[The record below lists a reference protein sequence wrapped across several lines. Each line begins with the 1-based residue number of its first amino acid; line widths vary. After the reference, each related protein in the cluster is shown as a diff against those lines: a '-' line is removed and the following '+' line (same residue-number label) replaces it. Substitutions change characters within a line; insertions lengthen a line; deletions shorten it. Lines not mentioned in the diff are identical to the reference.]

1 MILLDTGNRYWLAYS
16 FLQGRKPGHTNAIYT
31 MTIRG
36 IEMNPLKLLGEG
48 LRRLFIYFAVLR
60 PCFLIAFV
68 IVYLPLTAA
77 ADWVPGNS
85 MLANLFVDYDFMK
98 TFWFAFALSGSVWAL
113 MLITCLILDFARDRQ
128 DQQDVKRPWLPNPPQ
143 ENRWVTIPIRKK
155 IVFWLFTSLG
165 APAGIIVVLK
175 ATSASLFEGFL
186 PRLNAFAG
194 LIVGGLVSYLLMN
207 LVAAFVHLADNDKA
221 ENDKYALP
229 WRPIDWIANR
239 LKRFGVARAIMASLG
254 RWVGQFAKATRRGFS
269 AGLVHV
275 TPGEIFE
282 DGTQLLKPNHF
293 YAVISAV
300 SLIFMYGF
308 IYWWF
313 KPTGPIRWPLEE
325 VPPAGFIFALLLP
338 LIWIISALWAWLG
351 RYRLAFYLAIC
362 ISFVLA
368 LVASRFG
375 NPVHTYDVVA
385 VEASKRFQPQNILQP
400 LVQRGQKNLII
411 VAASGGGIL
420 AAGWTAQVLTK
431 LHSAYP
437 DFGKELR
444 LISAVSGGSVGAA
457 HYVNSVSE
465 ILRLTGDSQ
474 RAALQE
480 VAEDAMR
487 SSLASTSYGL
497 AFPDFKRAIFPFIV
511 DEEFDRARLLEMD
524 WRRIANCRRQTAKTP
539 GVQSNFR
546 QFCRNI
552 PEGEREKVVWFSEWL
567 EDIQR
572 GDKPAVVFNATVMET
587 GERIAITPLSTL
599 HSDWA
604 GGMEYPL
611 RRDNA
616 QTLSEFL
623 SVKRDSEPRVDPSKA
638 DKGDKEQKKNPTCPQ
653 YTNGYDI
660 DVWTAARL
668 SATFSYVSP
677 AASAACLD
685 YKNKSRSSS
694 GENSPGQLH
703 LIDGGYHDNYG
714 VASALDWLSATLEA
728 YRKESK
734 EDLPVSRIA
743 LVEIR
748 AKPDIPADT
757 AQNEWSSTW
766 LGPFWGLFNSWG
778 YVQISSN
785 DTAVNRRIADFK
797 NRLGTSAEGVQFDSF
812 VFISDRTGPL
822 SWHLSEEQKA
832 NLRSSW
838 NTDENQKVLTKLL
851 EFLRQN
857 RRPGST
863 F

>member
-1 MILLDTGNRYWLAYS
+1 MNR
-16 FLQGRKPGHTNAIYT
+16 
-31 MTIRG
+31 
-36 IEMNPLKLLGEG
+36 

-60 PCFLIAFV
+60 PSFFIAFV

-98 TFWFAFALSGSVWAL
+98 AFWFAFALSGSVWAL
-113 MLITCLILDFARDRQ
+113 MLTTCLILDFARDRQ
-128 DQQDVKRPWLPNPPQ
+128 DQQGVERPWLPNPPK
-143 ENRWVTIPIRKK
+143 ENRWVTIPINNK
-155 IVFWLFTSLG
+155 IVFWLFTSLCG
-165 APAGIIVVLK
+165 PAGVIVILK
-175 ATSASLFEGFL
+175 ATGEPFASFQGLL
-186 PRLNAFAG
+186 PRLNALAG
-194 LIVGGLVSYLLMN
+194 LIVGGVVSYILMN
-207 LVAAFVHLADNDKA
+207 LVAAFVHLA
-221 ENDKYALP
+221 ENDEYVLP
-229 WRPIDWIANR
+229 WRPIDWIASP
-239 LKRFGVARAIMASLG
+239 LKRFRIGRAIVEQIG
-254 RWVGQFAKATRRGFS
+254 RSVGQFAKATRKGFS
-269 AGLVHV
+269 ALLAPVAPAEV
-275 TPGEIFE
+275 FE
-282 DGTQLLKPNHF
+282 DRTRLLKPDHF
-293 YAVISAV
+293 FAVVSAV

-338 LIWIISALWAWLG
+338 LIWIISALWASLG

-362 ISFVLA
+362 ISFLLA
-368 LVASRFG
+368 WLASRLG

-385 VEASKRFQPQNILQP
+385 VEASKPLEPQRILQP
-400 LVQRGQKNLII
+400 LVQTGRKNLIV

-539 GVQSNFR
+539 GLQPNFR

-552 PEGEREKVVWFSEWL
+552 PEAEREKVVWFSQWL
-567 EDIQR
+567 EDIQQ
-572 GDKPAVVFNATVMET
+572 GDKPAVILNATVMET

-604 GGMEYPL
+604 GSMEYPL

-623 SVKRDSEPRVDPSKA
+623 SAERDSGAQADPSKA
-638 DKGDKEQKKNPTCPQ
+638 DKGDKAQEKKPTCPQ

-677 AASAACLD
+677 AARAACLD

-694 GENSPGQLH
+694 GENSPGRLH

-714 VASALDWLSATLEA
+714 VASALDWLSAALEA
-728 YRKESK
+728 NLREGKE
-734 EDLPVSRIA
+734 LPVSRIA

-757 AQNEWSSTW
+757 AQNEWSSSW

-797 NRLGTSAEGVQFDSF
+797 NRLSTSAEGVQFDSF

-822 SWHLSEEQKA
+822 SWHLSEEQKIS
-832 NLRSSW
+832 LRSSW

-851 EFLRQN
+851 EFLR
-857 RRPGST
+857 SK
-863 F
+863 

>member
-1 MILLDTGNRYWLAYS
+1 
-16 FLQGRKPGHTNAIYT
+16 
-31 MTIRG
+31 MTR
-36 IEMNPLKLLGEG
+36 
-48 LRRLFIYFAVLR
+48 LRRFFIYFAVLR

-98 TFWFAFALSGSVWAL
+98 AFWFTFALSGSVWAL
-113 MLITCLILDFARDRQ
+113 MLTTCLILDFARDRQ
-128 DQQDVKRPWLPNPPQ
+128 DQQGVKRPWLPNPPQ

-155 IVFWLFTSLG
+155 IVFWLFTSLCV
-165 APAGIIVVLK
+165 PAGIIVVLK
-175 ATSASLFEGFL
+175 ATSEPLGSFQGLL
-186 PRLNAFAG
+186 PRLNALAG
-194 LIVGGLVSYLLMN
+194 LIVGGLVSYILMN
-207 LVAAFVHLADNDKA
+207 VVAAFVHLA
-221 ENDKYALP
+221 ENDEYVLP
-229 WRPIDWIANR
+229 WRPIDWIASP
-239 LKRFGVARAIMASLG
+239 LKRFEVGRAIVEQIG
-254 RWVGQFAKATRRGFS
+254 RSVGQFAKATRKGLS
-269 AGLVHV
+269 ALLARVA
-275 TPGEIFE
+275 PAEIFE
-282 DGTQLLKPNHF
+282 DRTQLLKPDHLF
-293 YAVISAV
+293 AAISVI

-308 IYWWF
+308 IYWLF
-313 KPTGPIRWPLEE
+313 KPTGPFRHPLEE

-351 RYRLAFYLAIC
+351 RYRLAFPLAIC

-368 LVASRFG
+368 WAASHFG

-385 VEASKRFQPQNILQP
+385 LESSKPLEPQSILQP
-400 LVQRGQKNLII
+400 LVDARQKNLII

-420 AAGWTAQVLTK
+420 AAGWTAQVLTQ
-431 LHSAYP
+431 LHSAHP

-465 ILRLTGDSQ
+465 IARLTGDSQ
-474 RAALQE
+474 RAALRE

-487 SSLASTSYGL
+487 SSLASTSYGV
-497 AFPDFKRAIFPFIV
+497 AFPDFRRAIFPFIV

-546 QFCRNI
+546 QFCHNI
-552 PEGEREKVVWFSEWL
+552 PEAERERVVRFSEWL

-572 GDKPAVVFNATVMET
+572 GDKPAVILNATVMET

-599 HSDWA
+599 HSAWA

-623 SVKRDSEPRVDPSKA
+623 SAKRDSSAQADPSKA
-638 DKGDKEQKKNPTCPQ
+638 DKGNMAQEKKPTCPQ

-677 AASAACLD
+677 AARAACLD
-685 YKNKSRSSS
+685 YKNKRRSSS
-694 GENSPGQLH
+694 GEKSPGRLH

-714 VASALDWLSATLEA
+714 VASALDWLSAALEA
-728 YRKESK
+728 NLKEGK
-734 EDLPVSRIA
+734 EGLPVSRIA

-797 NRLGTSAEGVQFDSF
+797 NRLSTSAQGVQFDSF
-812 VFISDRTGPL
+812 VFVSDRTGPL

-832 NLRSSW
+832 NLRASW
-838 NTDENQKVLTKLL
+838 NTDANQKILTKLL
-851 EFLRQN
+851 EFLR
-857 RRPGST
+857 SK
-863 F
+863 

>member
-1 MILLDTGNRYWLAYS
+1 MNR
-16 FLQGRKPGHTNAIYT
+16 
-31 MTIRG
+31 
-36 IEMNPLKLLGEG
+36 LKLLGEG
-48 LRRLFIYFAVLR
+48 LRRLFIYIAVLR
-60 PCFLIAFV
+60 PCFFIAFV

-85 MLANLFVDYDFMK
+85 MLANLFVDYDFTK
-98 TFWFAFALSGSVWAL
+98 AFWFAFALSGSVWAL
-113 MLITCLILDFARDRQ
+113 MLTTCLILDFARDRQ
-128 DQQDVKRPWLPNPPQ
+128 DQQGVERPWLPNPPK
-143 ENRWVTIPIRKK
+143 ENRWVTIPIKNK

-165 APAGIIVVLK
+165 APAGSIVVLK
-175 ATSASLFEGFL
+175 ATGEPFASFQGVL
-186 PRLNAFAG
+186 PRLNALAG
-194 LIVGGLVSYLLMN
+194 LIVGGVVSYILMN
-207 LVAAFVHLADNDKA
+207 LVAAFVHLA
-221 ENDKYALP
+221 ENDEYVLP
-229 WRPIDWIANR
+229 WRPIDWIASP
-239 LKRFGVARAIMASLG
+239 LKRFRIGRAIVEQIG
-254 RWVGQFAKATRRGFS
+254 RSVGQFAKATRKGFS
-269 AGLVHV
+269 ALLARVAPAEV
-275 TPGEIFE
+275 FE
-282 DGTQLLKPNHF
+282 DRTQLLKPDHF
-293 YAVISAV
+293 FAAISAV

-325 VPPAGFIFALLLP
+325 IPPAGFIFALLLP
-338 LIWIISALWAWLG
+338 LIWIISALWASLG

-362 ISFVLA
+362 ISFGLA
-368 LVASRFG
+368 WVASRLG
-375 NPVHTYDVVA
+375 NPVHTYDVFA
-385 VEASKRFQPQNILQP
+385 VEASKPLEPQRILQP
-400 LVQRGQKNLII
+400 LVQTGRKNLII

-465 ILRLTGDSQ
+465 ILRLIGDSQ
-474 RAALQE
+474 RAALRE

-539 GVQSNFR
+539 GVQANFR

-552 PEGEREKVVWFSEWL
+552 PEAEREKVVWFSEWL

-572 GDKPAVVFNATVMET
+572 GDKPAVIFNATVMET

-604 GGMEYPL
+604 GSMEYPL

-623 SVKRDSEPRVDPSKA
+623 RAERDSGAQADPSKA
-638 DKGDKEQKKNPTCPQ
+638 DKGDKAQQKKPTCPQ

-677 AASAACLD
+677 AARAACLD
-685 YKNKSRSSS
+685 YKNKSRISA
-694 GENSPGQLH
+694 GENSPGRLH

-714 VASALDWLSATLEA
+714 VASALDWLSAALEA
-728 YRKESK
+728 NLKEAK
-734 EDLPVSRIA
+734 ELPVSRIA

-757 AQNEWSSTW
+757 AQNEWSSSW

-797 NRLGTSAEGVQFDSF
+797 DRLATSAKGVQFDSF

-822 SWHLSEEQKA
+822 SWHLSEEQKV

-838 NTDENQKVLTKLL
+838 HTDENQKVLAKLL
-851 EFLRQN
+851 EFLR
-857 RRPGST
+857 PK
-863 F
+863 

>member
-1 MILLDTGNRYWLAYS
+1 MS
-16 FLQGRKPGHTNAIYT
+16 Q
-31 MTIRG
+31 
-36 IEMNPLKLLGEG
+36 LKVLGEG
-48 LRRLFIYFAVLR
+48 LRRWFIYFAVLR
-60 PCFLIAFV
+60 PCFFIGFV

-98 TFWFAFALSGSVWAL
+98 AFWFAFALSGSVWAL
-113 MLITCLILDFARDRQ
+113 MLTSCLILDFARDRQ
-128 DQQDVKRPWLPNPPQ
+128 DQQGVKRPWLPNPPK
-143 ENRWVTIPIRKK
+143 ENRLVTIPIEKK

-175 ATSASLFEGFL
+175 ATSASFASSQGLL

-194 LIVGGLVSYLLMN
+194 LIIGVFVSYILMN
-207 LVAAFVHLADNDKA
+207 LVAAFVHLA
-221 ENDKYALP
+221 ENDEYALP

-239 LKRFGVARAIMASLG
+239 LKRFGVGRAIVEPLG
-254 RWVGQFAKATRRGFS
+254 RWVGQFAKATRKGFS
-269 AGLVHV
+269 AILAWVA
-275 TPGEIFE
+275 PREIFE
-282 DGTQLLKPNHF
+282 DRTQLLKPDHF
-293 YAVISAV
+293 YAATSAV
-300 SLIFMYGF
+300 SVIIPYGF
-308 IYWWF
+308 VYWLF
-313 KPTGPIRWPLEE
+313 KPTGPFRYPLEE
-325 VPPAGFIFALLLP
+325 IPSAGFIFALFLP

-351 RYRLAFYLAIC
+351 RYRLAFPLAIG

-368 LVASRFG
+368 WAASRFG

-385 VEASKRFQPQNILQP
+385 VESPKPLQPQNILQP

-420 AAGWTAQVLTK
+420 AAGWTAEVLTK
-431 LHSAYP
+431 LHSVYP

-524 WRRIANCRRQTAKTP
+524 WRRIANCRRQTAETP
-539 GVQSNFR
+539 GLQPNFR
-546 QFCRNI
+546 EYCRKV
-552 PEGEREKVVWFSEWL
+552 PEAEREKAVWFSQWL
-567 EDIQR
+567 EDMQG
-572 GDKPAVVFNATVMET
+572 GDKPAVIFNATVMET

-616 QTLSEFL
+616 QTLAEFL
-623 SVKRDSEPRVDPSKA
+623 SAKRDSEAQADPSKA
-638 DKGDKEQKKNPTCPQ
+638 DKGEKEQQQKKNPTCPQ

-677 AASAACLD
+677 AARAACLH
-685 YKNKSRSSS
+685 YKNKNRSSS
-694 GENSPGQLH
+694 GENSPGRLH

-714 VASALDWLSATLEA
+714 VASALDWLSAALEA
-728 YRKESK
+728 YLKEGK
-734 EDLPVSRIA
+734 ELPVSRIA

-797 NRLGTSAEGVQFDSF
+797 NRLSTSAEGVQFDSF
-812 VFISDRTGPL
+812 VFVSDRTGPL
-822 SWHLSEEQKA
+822 SWHLSDEQKA
-832 NLRSSW
+832 DLRRSW
-838 NTDENQKVLTKLL
+838 NSEKNQEVLTKLL
-851 EFLRQN
+851 EFLR
-857 RRPGST
+857 PK
-863 F
+863 